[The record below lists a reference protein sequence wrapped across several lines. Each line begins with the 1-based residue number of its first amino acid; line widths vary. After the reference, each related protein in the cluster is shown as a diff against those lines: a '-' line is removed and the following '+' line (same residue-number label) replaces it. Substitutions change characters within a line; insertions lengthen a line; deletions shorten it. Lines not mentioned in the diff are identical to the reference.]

1 MKLTSLYYCITTA
14 AVNCGPPPVPINGNV
29 SITSLQT
36 IFQSIAIYSCDL
48 GYVLVGENRRMCEAQ
63 GAWSG
68 QTPTCT
74 GMITFE

>member
-1 MKLTSLYYCITTA
+1 MKLTSLYCIIIA
-14 AVNCGPPPVPINGNV
+14 AVNCGSPPVPINGSV

-36 IFQSIAIYSCDL
+36 TFQSIAIYSCDL
-48 GYVLVGENRRMCEAQ
+48 GFMLVGENRRICEAQ